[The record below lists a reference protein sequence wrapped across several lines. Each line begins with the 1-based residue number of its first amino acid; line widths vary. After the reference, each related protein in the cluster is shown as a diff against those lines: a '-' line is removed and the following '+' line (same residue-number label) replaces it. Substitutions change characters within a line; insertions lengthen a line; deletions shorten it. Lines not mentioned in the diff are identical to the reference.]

1 MTISLYLKRNRKSD
15 NLALFLITTL
25 NTHPLQIPPRYVII
39 FTSFTEPYKENNSAI
54 SFSLTCRLK

>member
-1 MTISLYLKRNRKSD
+1 MTICLYLKHNGKSD
-15 NLALFLITTL
+15 NLALFLI